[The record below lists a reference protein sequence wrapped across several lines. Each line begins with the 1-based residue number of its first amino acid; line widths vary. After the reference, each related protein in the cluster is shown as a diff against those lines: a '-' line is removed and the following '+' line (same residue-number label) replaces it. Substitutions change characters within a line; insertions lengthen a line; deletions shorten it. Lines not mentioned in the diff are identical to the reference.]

1 MSDDRPEPRRSAL
14 EAFEAFDRER
24 RKATSNAEAEAARRR
39 LAELERRFGEILEV
53 SALLA
58 STLDLDALLSR
69 IVDAV
74 IRVTGCER
82 GMVMLADDDGSFSI
96 QLARNREHRELAE
109 EDLVASRTIVERVA
123 RERKPFIESNLDDVD
138 GLEEA
143 GSIHEQAIRSAI
155 CLPLV
160 WSDELVGVIY
170 ADSGYVVPDVLQ
182 SDHRLLEGFAAQAA
196 IAIVNAREH
205 GELLSR
211 RERLE
216 RQNRSLR
223 RHLSRE
229 VEFSGMVSKNP
240 RMLEVFETVEKVA
253 QHDINVLIQGES
265 GTGKELLARA
275 IHDRSPRADGPF
287 ETVNCAGIPSGL
299 VESIL
304 FGHRR
309 GAFTGA
315 TQDKPGLFELADGGT
330 LFLDEIGDMPLEIQP
345 KILRAVQEGEVRRV
359 GEEERVRHV
368 DVRIIAATHIDL
380 TKAVR
385 ERRFREDLYFR
396 LNVARIHLPPLRERR
411 DDIVP
416 LAQHFMRQWA
426 EAHGE
431 PEPRLSRE
439 ARELLVTHDW
449 KGNIRELKS
458 AIEWGIVFQDADH
471 VIHADPIER
480 FFEQHGSQ
488 RRAAPVADAS
498 GTLRERIAAFEAELI
513 RAALREQNYN
523 VTATAKALG
532 ISRQQLHA
540 KLRRYGIPTR

>member
-1 MSDDRPEPRRSAL
+1 MTDDQPPRRSAL
-14 EAFEAFDRER
+14 DAFEAFDRER
-24 RKATSNAEAEAARRR
+24 RGRDADRGEVEAARRR
-39 LAELERRFGEILEV
+39 LRELERRFGEILEV

-82 GMVMLADDDGSFSI
+82 GMVILADDDGSFSV
-96 QLARNREHRELAE
+96 QVGRTRDHHELDEAAMS
-109 EDLVASRTIVERVA
+109 ASRTIVERVA
-123 RERKPFIESNLDDVD
+123 RDRVPFIESNLDDVD
-138 GLEEA
+138 GLEDA

-170 ADSGYVVPDVLQ
+170 ADSGHIVPDVLE

-196 IAIVNAREH
+196 VAIVNAREH
-205 GELLSR
+205 GELVSGR
-211 RERLE
+211 DRLE

-229 VEFSGMVSKNP
+229 VHFSGMVSKNA
-240 RMLEVFETVEKVA
+240 RMHEVFDVVEKVA

-275 IHDRSPRADGPF
+275 IHDSSPRHDGPF

-380 TKAVR
+380 AKAVR

-396 LNVARIHLPPLRERR
+396 LNVAQIHLPPLRERR

-416 LAQHFMRQWA
+416 LAQHFMEQWA

-431 PEPRLSRE
+431 PVPRLSRE
-439 ARELLVTHDW
+439 ARELLVMHEW
-449 KGNIRELKS
+449 KGNVRELKS
-458 AIEWGIVFQDADH
+458 AIEWGIVFQDEHH
-471 VIHADPIER
+471 VIHGQPIQR
-480 FFEQHGSQ
+480 FFTQ
-488 RRAAPVADAS
+488 RGAPARSGPVPDAS
-498 GTLRERIAAFEAELI
+498 GTLRERMAAFEIELI
-513 RAALREQNYN
+513 RAALREHEFN

-540 KLRRYGIPTR
+540 KMRRYGIVTR